1 MHLSGYSLTISI
13 LRKYFI
19 HMSMSIVSS
28 NQFMYCVKNSIRN
41 LHMSIHL
48 INYTT
53 QPEFIKLIVQEYKN
67 FDLTK
72 KTILFIEPY
81 G

>member
-1 MHLSGYSLTISI
+1 
-13 LRKYFI
+13 
-19 HMSMSIVSS
+19 
-28 NQFMYCVKNSIRN
+28 
-41 LHMSIHL
+41 MSIHL

-81 G
+81 GAVLSLLRRGLEKSIILLF

>member
-1 MHLSGYSLTISI
+1 
-13 LRKYFI
+13 
-19 HMSMSIVSS
+19 
-28 NQFMYCVKNSIRN
+28 
-41 LHMSIHL
+41 MSIHL

-72 KTILFIEPY
+72 KTILL
-81 G
+81 

>member
-1 MHLSGYSLTISI
+1 
-13 LRKYFI
+13 
-19 HMSMSIVSS
+19 
-28 NQFMYCVKNSIRN
+28 
-41 LHMSIHL
+41 MSIHL

-81 G
+81 GAVLSLLKEDLKKSIILLF